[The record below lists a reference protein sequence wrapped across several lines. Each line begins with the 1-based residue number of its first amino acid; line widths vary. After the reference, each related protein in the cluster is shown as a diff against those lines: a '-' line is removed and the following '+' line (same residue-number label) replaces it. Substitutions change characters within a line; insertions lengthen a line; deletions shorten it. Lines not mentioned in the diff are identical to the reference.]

1 MRETEFEFRRES
13 GAKCVTDDNADPN
26 RDTSSLGVN
35 I

>member
-13 GAKCVTDDNADPN
+13 GVKSVTDDNADPN
-26 RDTSSLGVN
+26 SDTSSLGVD